1 MNTFAT
7 HFQNE
12 PNTLKKWVKGLR
24 AYNNQLE
31 QVYIAMIELL
41 QTSALGKPVNRTFV
55 NSVLKRLPQ
64 DIVCEMSIVKSDWR
78 EEKTITI
85 ELKGKFN
92 GRYDYSSWLCTT
104 ASFQPFSSK
113 HKGNTTWDFKFNHDS
128 IETIISAINTNRKRV
143 FSCED
148 AAKKC
153 ASQMRAYQ
161 KAMNTYIRAMEKLNP
176 MFVDTH
182 VINSMFGY
190 NTEHY
195 NWQAYENKLFEG
207 LELYTTYLRV

>member
-12 PNTLKKWVKGLR
+12 PNTLKNWVKDLR

-55 NSVLKRLPQ
+55 NNVLKRLPQ
-64 DIVCEMSIVKSDWR
+64 DIVCEMSIDKSDWR
-78 EEKTITI
+78 EEKTIAI
-85 ELKGKFN
+85 VLKGKFN
-92 GRYDYSSWLCTT
+92 GRYDLSNWLCTT
-104 ASFQPFSSK
+104 ATFRPFSNTNK
-113 HKGNTTWDFKFNHDS
+113 ANTTWDFKFNQNSAD
-128 IETIISAINTNRKRV
+128 TIISAINTNRKRV

-153 ASQMRAYQ
+153 TSQMRVYQ
-161 KAMNTYIRAMEKLNP
+161 KAINSFIRTMEKLNP
-176 MFVDTH
+176 MFVDTY

-190 NTEHY
+190 KTEPY
-195 NWQAYENKLFEG
+195 DWQAYENKLFEG
-207 LELYTTYLRV
+207 LELYTPQIAK

>member
-12 PNTLKKWVKGLR
+12 PKTFKKWVKGLR

-41 QTSALGKPVNRTFV
+41 QASALGKPVNRTFV

-64 DIVCEMSIVKSDWR
+64 DIVCEMSILKSDWR
-78 EEKTITI
+78 EEKTISI
-85 ELKGKFN
+85 ELKGKFT
-92 GRYDYSSWLCTT
+92 GRYDYSSWLCTSV
-104 ASFQPFSSK
+104 SFLPFSGE
-113 HKGNTTWDFKFNHDS
+113 HKGNTTWDFKFSKDS
-128 IETIISAINTNRKRV
+128 IAAIADAINTNRKRV

-153 ASQMRAYQ
+153 TSQMRAYQ
-161 KAMNTYIRAMEKLNP
+161 KAINSYIRTMEKLNP
-176 MFVDTH
+176 IFVDTH

-190 NTEHY
+190 ETEHY
-195 NWQAYENKLFEG
+195 DWESYETKLFEG
-207 LELYTTYLRV
+207 LELYTP